1 MNLDILDMPT
11 KRSMQLIYRK
21 MSGEFHEDHNPSAGR
36 QPQQQLNTAR
46 QLLEAWYTKNPKHEG
61 WKHELEL
68 QKERGQ
74 EDTKKKN
81 KEARDARLGGRGA
94 RDRPAPKAAGKAA
107 PKASVKKDKFDKTIT
122 TVAMIPPQARTSRA
136 GSSTDTTNPKAS
148 TLAVV
153 PKSNHRG
160 ELVLRG

>member
-1 MNLDILDMPT
+1 MNLNY
-11 KRSMQLIYRK
+11 KRSVSKRK
-21 MSGEFHEDHNPSAGR
+21 
-36 QPQQQLNTAR
+36 Q
-46 QLLEAWYTKNPKHEG
+46 
-61 WKHELEL
+61 
-68 QKERGQ
+68 
-74 EDTKKKN
+74 KKKN